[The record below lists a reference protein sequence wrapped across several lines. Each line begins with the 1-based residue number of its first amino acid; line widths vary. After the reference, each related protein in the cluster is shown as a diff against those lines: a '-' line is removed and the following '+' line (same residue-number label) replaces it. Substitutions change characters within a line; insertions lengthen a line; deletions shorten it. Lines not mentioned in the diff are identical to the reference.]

1 MLQLKLYRNDA
12 LNTLFARVVL
22 CDLTHTGDDVEPN
35 VMEYTTDIYIAE
47 IQLGESSMKTELSF
61 YSLQCRFN
69 LALMKWYEQENQ
81 LNEIIP
87 MAQEWALKEHQERN

>member
-22 CDLTHTGDDVEPN
+22 CDLTFTGDGEPN

-61 YSLQCRFN
+61 YPLQSRFN
-69 LALMKWYEQENQ
+69 LAVMKWYEQEHN
-81 LNEIIP
+81 LDEMFP
-87 MAQEWALKEHQERN
+87 MVREWARNEHQERN

>member
-22 CDLTHTGDDVEPN
+22 CDLTFAEAGEPN
-35 VMEYTTDIYIAE
+35 VMEYSTDIYIAE

-61 YSLQCRFN
+61 YPLQCQFN
-69 LALMKWYEQENQ
+69 LAVMKWYEQEFNIS
-81 LNEIIP
+81 EMFP
-87 MAQEWALKEHQERN
+87 MVREWALKEHQERN